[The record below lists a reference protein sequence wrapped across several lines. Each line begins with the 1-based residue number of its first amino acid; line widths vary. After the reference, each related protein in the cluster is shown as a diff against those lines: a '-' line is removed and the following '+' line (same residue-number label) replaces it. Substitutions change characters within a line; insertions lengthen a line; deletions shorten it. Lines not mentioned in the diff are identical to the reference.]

1 MFDLATSSSRRHYHR
16 HRSYDRSRSRSYRR
30 SRSGS
35 SRRSGSRYNSS
46 AKFSSGGYSSYS
58 RSHPDDQFSYY
69 SLLSY
74 RVDTRRYDRAYN
86 GFSPFSDSSFAG
98 AHLKDIQWD
107 MNQLIK
113 FEKNFYHVSF
123 LLVSHSQEHPAVTS
137 MSDEEVERWRRDNE
151 IICQGDN
158 IPKPVLSFDVSP
170 FPGRHPVLPSP
181 LADVLAVIRQAGF
194 KAPTAIQS
202 QGWPMALSGRDLVG
216 IAATGSGKTLA
227 FILPAI
233 IHIRAQPMLQPGDG
247 PICLVLSPTRELA
260 NQTQEEC
267 TRFGSSSGIRNT
279 CVYGGVPRRQQADAL
294 RRGAEIV
301 IATPGR
307 LLDFL
312 EAGVTNLR
320 RVTYLVMDEADR
332 MLDMG
337 FEPQIRKIV
346 SQIRPDRQTL
356 MWSATWPKEVQALAR
371 DFLTNPIQ
379 VNIGSLDLKVTD
391 HVKQVIKC
399 VTESQKLDETLAILR
414 SKNPES
420 RCIIFTQSKRGA
432 DELTRALRQRGF
444 NALAIHGDK
453 EQQERDFVLRE
464 FKSGRV
470 TIMVATD
477 VASRGLDVKDI
488 RVVINYDFPSC
499 VEDYIHRVGRAG
511 RKTVDGYSE
520 GMAVSFF
527 TDTSVKVTRVSFV
540 PMCHLIG
547 VDQGTERC
555 ASRSTS

>member
-1 MFDLATSSSRRHYHR
+1 
-16 HRSYDRSRSRSYRR
+16 
-30 SRSGS
+30 
-35 SRRSGSRYNSS
+35 
-46 AKFSSGGYSSYS
+46 
-58 RSHPDDQFSYY
+58 
-69 SLLSY
+69 
-74 RVDTRRYDRAYN
+74 
-86 GFSPFSDSSFAG
+86 
-98 AHLKDIQWD
+98 

-113 FEKNFYHVSF
+113 FEKNFYH
-123 LLVSHSQEHPAVTS
+123 EHPAVTS

-170 FPGRHPVLPSP
+170 FP
-181 LADVLAVIRQAGF
+181 ADVLAVIRQAGF

-527 TDTSVKVTRVSFV
+527 TDTSVKVTRELIKVLRDAHQEV
-540 PMCHLIG
+540 PPEL
-547 VDQGTERC
+547 ERY
-555 ASRSTS
+555 AFSSGAGNNGNRYGGRYNTYRNYGMTGSNNVPLGRSG

>member
-1 MFDLATSSSRRHYHR
+1 MS
-16 HRSYDRSRSRSYRR
+16 
-30 SRSGS
+30 
-35 SRRSGSRYNSS
+35 
-46 AKFSSGGYSSYS
+46 
-58 RSHPDDQFSYY
+58 
-69 SLLSY
+69 
-74 RVDTRRYDRAYN
+74 
-86 GFSPFSDSSFAG
+86 
-98 AHLKDIQWD
+98 
-107 MNQLIK
+107 QLIK
-113 FEKNFYHVSF
+113 FEKNFYHVRFAPSLPARNTPPSRRCPTPKWSSGVATTRSF
-123 LLVSHSQEHPAVTS
+123 VKARTSPNPFYRSTFLPSLV
-137 MSDEEVERWRRDNE
+137 
-151 IICQGDN
+151 
-158 IPKPVLSFDVSP
+158 LFSFSP
-170 FPGRHPVLPSP
+170 FSL
-181 LADVLAVIRQAGF
+181 LADVLDVIHRAGF
-194 KAPTAIQS
+194 KAPTPIQS
-202 QGWPMALSGRDLVG
+202 QGWPMALSGRDVVG

-233 IHIRAQPMLQPGDG
+233 IHIRAQPMLRPGDG

-267 TRFGSSSGIRNT
+267 ARFGSSSGIRNT
-279 CVYGGVPRRQQADAL
+279 CVYGGVPRRNQANDL

-312 EAGVTNLR
+312 ESGVTNLR

-399 VTESQKLDETLAILR
+399 VTEGQKLDETLKILR

-432 DELTRALRQRGF
+432 DELTRTLRQRGF

-453 EQQERDFVLRE
+453 EQRERDFVLHE

-511 RKTVDGYSE
+511 RKTADGYSE

-527 TDTSVKVTRVSFV
+527 TDTSAKVTRVGKGGGGERVGTHQSAARSPSGRAARAGTLCVFV
-540 PMCHLIG
+540 
-547 VDQGTERC
+547 VWRKW
-555 ASRSTS
+555 RSPVWR

>member
-1 MFDLATSSSRRHYHR
+1 MSQAE
-16 HRSYDRSRSRSYRR
+16 
-30 SRSGS
+30 
-35 SRRSGSRYNSS
+35 
-46 AKFSSGGYSSYS
+46 
-58 RSHPDDQFSYY
+58 
-69 SLLSY
+69 
-74 RVDTRRYDRAYN
+74 VD
-86 GFSPFSDSSFAG
+86 
-98 AHLKDIQWD
+98 
-107 MNQLIK
+107 
-113 FEKNFYHVSF
+113 
-123 LLVSHSQEHPAVTS
+123 
-137 MSDEEVERWRRDNE
+137 RWRQQNE

-170 FPGRHPVLPSP
+170 FP
-181 LADVLAVIRQAGF
+181 ADVLDVIRRAGF

-202 QGWPMALSGRDLVG
+202 QGWPMALSGRDLIG

-227 FILPAI
+227 FILPAL
-233 IHIRAQPMLQPGDG
+233 IHIRAQPYLQRGDG

-260 NQTQEEC
+260 LQTQEEC
-267 TRFGSSSGIRNT
+267 ARFGQSSGIRNT
-279 CVYGGVPRRQQADAL
+279 CLYGGVPKRSQINDL
-294 RRGAEIV
+294 RNGAEIV

-307 LLDFL
+307 LLDLL

-356 MWSATWPKEVQALAR
+356 MWAATWPKEVQALAR
-371 DFLTNPIQ
+371 DFLHDPIQ
-379 VNIGSLDLKVTD
+379 VNVGSMDLHVTD

-399 VTESQKLDETLAILR
+399 VSESQKFDETMNILR
-414 SKNPES
+414 NKDPAS
-420 RCIIFTQSKRGA
+420 RVIIFTQSKRGA
-432 DELTRALRQRGF
+432 DELTRRLRQRGF

-453 EQQERDFVLRE
+453 QQAERDFVLSE

-488 RVVINYDFPSC
+488 RVVLNYDFPSS

-511 RKTVDGYSE
+511 RKTADGYSE
-520 GMAVSFF
+520 GVAVSFF
-527 TDTSVKVTRVSFV
+527 TDTSAKVTRV
-540 PMCHLIG
+540 G
-547 VDQGTERC
+547 VVR
-555 ASRSTS
+555 ASDL